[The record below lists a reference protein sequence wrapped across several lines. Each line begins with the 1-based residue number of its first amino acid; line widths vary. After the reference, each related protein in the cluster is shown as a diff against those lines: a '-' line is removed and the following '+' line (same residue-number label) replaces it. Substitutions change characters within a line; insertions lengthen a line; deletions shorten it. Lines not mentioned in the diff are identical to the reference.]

1 MSKNSGLKSTSI
13 NIPVTIFDRIDKF
26 ARSVGI
32 NRNAA
37 MIYLLSRGLEYE
49 YDFEN
54 YMQKRKRKLD
64 DTLIKDAVA
73 YSDRRRPYDL
83 AYQKGERTPW
93 MTPKH

>member
-1 MSKNSGLKSTSI
+1 MQKNLKKSKSKSTSI
-13 NIPVTIFDRIDKF
+13 NIPVKIFDRIDNF
-26 ARSVGI
+26 ASSVGI

-64 DTLIKDAVA
+64 DTLITDAVA
-73 YSDRRRPYDL
+73 YSDRRRPYHQE
-83 AYQKGERTPW
+83 YEVKERRRY
-93 MTPKH
+93 

>member
-1 MSKNSGLKSTSI
+1 MRNPKLKSTSI
-13 NIPVTIFDRIDKF
+13 NIPVKIFDRIDQF
-26 ARSVGI
+26 SRSVGI

-64 DTLIKDAVA
+64 DALVKDSVE
-73 YSDRRRPYDL
+73 YSDRRRPYDS

-93 MTPKH
+93 RTPKH